1 MFDSGALNLF
11 FAYTGWRFYRNP
23 TEKTAKHLFFYSLV
37 YLPLL
42 MTLFML
48 HKVRANLCHG
58 CLCLID

>member
-48 HKVRANLCHG
+48 HKVCASLG
-58 CLCLID
+58 Y